1 MPDVPAVT
9 PPASAPSKARVFAR
23 RLSSTLAL
31 WALVTAAIVTGRGY
45 LFFMLL
51 GLLGIAAIW
60 EFATMDRTLPKP
72 WRYGL
77 LAVTTAWFAGTFTI
91 CQVTGRPWSP
101 AIDLAFISLVVPA
114 SFLPVL
120 FRPLEGRATL
130 WAIVYSIAGFLYV
143 PWLSSFMT
151 RVLYLP
157 GVDADG
163 WLRGLPYLVFLIGAT
178 KFTDCGAY
186 VMGSLIGKHKMIPHI
201 SPAKTWEG
209 MIGVAL
215 GALVGGLG
223 VYFAWQS
230 KMPLL
235 TPVSASVLCLCLAA
249 VCVVG
254 DLAESVIKRC
264 LEVKDSG
271 NFLPGIGGSLDLIDS
286 LLFTAP
292 VFFFYLWYVSGQ
304 PL

>member
-1 MPDVPAVT
+1 MSDVRPASPT
-9 PPASAPSKARVFAR
+9 ASAPTKARVFAR
-23 RLSSTLAL
+23 RLTSTLAL
-31 WALVTAAIVTGRGY
+31 WALVTAAIATGRGY
-45 LFFMLL
+45 LFFVLL
-51 GLLGIAAIW
+51 GLLGMAGIW
-60 EFATMDRTLPKP
+60 EITTMDRTLPKP

-77 LAVTTAWFAGTFTI
+77 LGVTIAWFAVTFTI
-91 CQVTGRPWSP
+91 CQVTGQPWSP
-101 AIDLAFISLVVPA
+101 AVDLAFIALVVLTA
-114 SFLPVL
+114 FLPTL

-157 GVDADG
+157 GVEADG

-209 MIGVAL
+209 MIGAGL
-215 GALVGGLG
+215 GALAAGLG
-223 VYFAWQS
+223 IYFAWQS

-235 TPVSASVLCLCLAA
+235 TPVSASILCVVLAA

-292 VFFFYLWYVSGQ
+292 VFYFYLWYVSGQ
-304 PL
+304 PI

>member
-1 MPDVPAVT
+1 MSAVPSPVPASSVV
-9 PPASAPSKARVFAR
+9 SKAQAFGR
-23 RLSSTLAL
+23 RLVSTVAL
-31 WALVTAAIVTGRGY
+31 WGLVGAAIGVGQGW
-45 LFFMLL
+45 LFFVVL
-51 GLLGIAAIW
+51 GLLGMVGVW
-60 EFATMDRTLPKP
+60 EMVAMEGSLPKP

-77 LAVTTAWFAGTFTI
+77 MVVSGGWFAVTFAI
-91 CQVTGRPWSP
+91 CQGTGRAWDPVVDMGFI
-101 AIDLAFISLVVPA
+101 AGVVLAAFVP
-114 SFLPVL
+114 PL

-130 WAIVYSIAGFLYV
+130 WAIAYSVAAFLYV

-157 GVDADG
+157 GVDGDG

-186 VMGSLIGKHKMIPHI
+186 VVGSLMGKHKMIPHI
-201 SPAKTWEG
+201 SPGKTWEG
-209 MIGVAL
+209 MLGAAL
-215 GALVGGLG
+215 GALGAGLA
-223 VYFAWQS
+223 VYFGWQER
-230 KMPLL
+230 MPLL
-235 TPVSASVLCLCLAA
+235 TPWSAAGLCLGLAA

-271 NFLPGIGGSLDLIDS
+271 HFLPGIGGSLDLIDS

-292 VFFFYLWYVSGQ
+292 VFYLYLCYASGQ
-304 PL
+304 PT

>member
-1 MPDVPAVT
+1 MSEVRSAS
-9 PPASAPSKARVFAR
+9 PPAPALSKGRVFAR
-23 RLSSTLAL
+23 RLTSTLAL

-51 GLLGIAAIW
+51 GLLGIAGVY
-60 EFATMDRTLPKP
+60 EFTSMDRTLPKP
-72 WRYGL
+72 WRFL
-77 LAVTTAWFAGTFTI
+77 LLTLTIGWFGVTFTI
-91 CQVTGRPWSP
+91 CQTTGQPWSP
-101 AIDLAFISLVVPA
+101 VVDLAFLAVISLTA
-114 SFLPVL
+114 FLPVL

-130 WAIVYSIAGFLYV
+130 WAIVYTIAGFLYI

-157 GVDADG
+157 GRDADG

-209 MIGVAL
+209 MIGAAL
-215 GALVGGLG
+215 GALAAGLG

-235 TPVSASVLCLCLAA
+235 TPISAALLCLVLSA

-292 VFFFYLWYVSGQ
+292 VFYFYLWYVSGQ

>member
-1 MPDVPAVT
+1 MSEVS
-9 PPASAPSKARVFAR
+9 PPAAPPPAPTRARVFAR
-23 RLSSTLAL
+23 RLISTLAL
-31 WALVTAAIVTGRGY
+31 WAFFTAAIVYGRGA
-45 LFFMLL
+45 LFFVLL
-51 GLLGIAAIW
+51 GSLGIAGVR
-60 EFATMDRTLPKP
+60 EFSHMDHSLPKP
-72 WRYGL
+72 WRTGL
-77 LAVTTAWFAGTFTI
+77 LLVTIAWFAVTFTI
-91 CQVTGRPWSP
+91 CQTTGQPWAP
-101 AIDLAFISLVVPA
+101 EVDLVFIAVIVLA
-114 SFLPVL
+114 SFLPTL

-130 WAIVYSIAGFLYV
+130 WAVFFTIAGFLYV

-157 GVDADG
+157 GMEPDG
-163 WLRGLPYLVFLIGAT
+163 WLRGLPYLVFLIAAT

-186 VMGSLIGKHKMIPHI
+186 VMGSLVGKHKMIPHV
-201 SPAKTWEG
+201 SPGKTWEG
-209 MIGVAL
+209 MIGAAL
-215 GALVGGLG
+215 GSLAAGLG

-230 KMPLL
+230 RLPWL
-235 TPVSASVLCLCLAA
+235 TPLSATLLCLVLAA

-271 NFLPGIGGSLDLIDS
+271 KFLPGIGGSLDLIDS

-292 VFFFYLWYVSGQ
+292 VFYFYLRHVSER